1 MTKQEWLNQL
11 AQVAT
16 DPEAAPGPRVRA
28 LELIAYAENWVPRF
42 RRRWWQRRT
51 DATR

>member
-1 MTKQEWLNQL
+1 MTKAEWLSAL
-11 AQVAT
+11 AEVAT

-28 LELIAYAENWVPRF
+28 LELIGYSENWVPRF

-51 DATR
+51 DETK